1 MSSTESTDLR
11 PEAGTTS
18 SDKIAVM
25 VAPFTGGPFSVQ
37 VSRKDSVEDF
47 KKVVAKRL
55 KVLKD
60 RICLLYRDSQLSEGS
75 LEDNCVVDGSRI
87 TLLPRTETGLL
98 AQRPEQSVMQAL
110 ESLSDSQVR
119 QSLFLF
125 RNYLEFG
132 I

>member
-1 MSSTESTDLR
+1 MGMMS
-11 PEAGTTS
+11 
-18 SDKIAVM
+18 VM
-25 VAPFTGGPFSVQ
+25 VAPFTGGPFRLQ
-37 VSRKDSVEDF
+37 VSRKDSVEEF

-87 TLLPRTETGLL
+87 TLLPKAETGLL

-119 QSLFLF
+119 MDSNQ
-125 RNYLEFG
+125 REDG
-132 I
+132 WI